1 MYAPGQLLQALFPPE
16 CSQPL
21 SFLGTLWDTMGRVN
35 NKEWNPAHILILRKP
50 CPLAMI
56 QAWGEGEKERQTV
69 QPALKNTEGNYLRY
83 WQKDRLLQRVGF
95 TWMLLF

>member
-1 MYAPGQLLQALFPPE
+1 M
-16 CSQPL
+16 
-21 SFLGTLWDTMGRVN
+21 T
-35 NKEWNPAHILILRKP
+35 
-50 CPLAMI
+50 

-95 TWMLLF
+95 TWMLLFSVEGSGYSFEVGWLTYF